1 MNTLPNLTVIQ
12 QSNALYTLII
22 GGMCKGKLL
31 DWSMALLGT
40 EDKVVESTVSN
51 WDYEL
56 ILVNLTATELKTLQ
70 GYDYTKYPC
79 NVTAIR
85 TVPTTKFKVG
95 DTVTTTTQVE
105 ALYSGSRLHPV
116 QYFEPGMTGKVVA
129 VNSPSVRRNVLQ
141 YVVEFEGVWYGS
153 LQHPYRHWTVRLDKE
168 YIKSV

>member
-1 MNTLPNLTVIQ
+1 MNTPNLTTILQ
-12 QSNALYTLII
+12 ANNRYTLSI

-40 EDKVVESTVSN
+40 EDKVVESTSN

-85 TVPTTKFKVG
+85 TVPTTEFKVG
-95 DTVTTTTQVE
+95 DTVTTTTRVE

-116 QYFEPGMTGKVVA
+116 QYFEPGMTGVVVA